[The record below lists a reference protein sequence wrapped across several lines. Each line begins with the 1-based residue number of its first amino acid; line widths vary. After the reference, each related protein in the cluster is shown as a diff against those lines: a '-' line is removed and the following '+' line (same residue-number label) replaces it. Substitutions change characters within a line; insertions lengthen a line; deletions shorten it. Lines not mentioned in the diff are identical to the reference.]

1 MPDAGLKKPNL
12 MEWLIQAP
20 LPAKPERP
28 RDCSGQC
35 RAFPIT
41 PICLEIES
49 WRSRRDGSINIDTDF
64 LRETP
69 LWKPFCTPNHILSL
83 VGRRGAK
90 VSLRQRAGLAS
101 AVWAVAFSLLAVV
114 AATPKGPTAMLSAD
128 DVTPVVGQIVHF
140 DASGSVPHDQGK
152 GRIVS
157 YEFDFGD
164 GNHTR
169 EQSSPF
175 ATHAYSLVGPKRA
188 TVDVEDAR
196 GNEGSASVRIDV
208 QPKSPPTGAPDLT
221 PSSAST
227 IPAQPIEG
235 QIAIVSIILANHGN
249 ATADG
254 ATIDV
259 TDQRPNGTVVSIGTA
274 SLSAPLEPE
283 ASVVVYSPTFVAI
296 EVGNHTLDI
305 VVGNVT
311 PAETDLEDNTLT
323 IGMTVLPVTGPP
335 PGGVPDLAPE
345 SAVTIPTQPVE
356 GEIVSV
362 SITVVNRG
370 SVAADAA
377 IIDISDVRPN
387 GTIVP
392 IGTSVLSTPLGLGD
406 SVVVDSPSFVAADVG
421 DHQLQIDIRSVT
433 PAETDVED
441 NSLTISMTVLPAKG
455 PPPPPNE
462 GGFSL
467 DTALLAGGLAA
478 AAVAAVLVATWLLL
492 TPRETGPLEPPP
504 PEPPDDSPPPIRPP

>member
-1 MPDAGLKKPNL
+1 MDWPIQEPLPIKPNDPAV
-12 MEWLIQAP
+12 AP
-20 LPAKPERP
+20 GNVGPFHIAP
-28 RDCSGQC
+28 R
-35 RAFPIT
+35 
-41 PICLEIES
+41 CLEIES
-49 WRSRRDGSINIDTDF
+49 WRSSRDGSINIDTDF
-64 LRETP
+64 LRETS
-69 LWKPFCTPNHILSL
+69 LWKPFCPQNHIAAL

-90 VSLRQRAGLAS
+90 VSLRQRVGLAS

-114 AATPKGPTAMLSAD
+114 AATPTGPTAMLSVD
-128 DVTPVVGQIVHF
+128 DITPAVGQIVHF
-140 DASGSVPHDQGK
+140 DASASIPHDQGN

-175 ATHAYSLVGPKRA
+175 ARHAYSFVGMKRA
-188 TVDVEDAR
+188 TLQVEDAR
-196 GNEGSASVRIDV
+196 GNEDSASVRIDV
-208 QPKSPPTGAPDLT
+208 QPESPPTGAPDLT
-221 PSSAST
+221 PTSAST

-235 QIAIVSIILANHGN
+235 QIAIVSIIIANHGN

-254 ATIDV
+254 ATIEV
-259 TDQRPNGTVVSIGTA
+259 TDHRPNGTVVSIGTMSLPA
-274 SLSAPLEPE
+274 SLEPE
-283 ASVVVYSPTFVAI
+283 VSVIVYSQTFVAM
-296 EVGNHTLDI
+296 EVGNHSLQI

-311 PAETDLEDNTLT
+311 PAETDVEDNTLT
-323 IGMTVLPVTGPP
+323 IRMTVLPVTGPP
-335 PGGVPDLAPE
+335 PGGAPDLAPE
-345 SAVTIPTQPVE
+345 SAVTIPTRPVE
-356 GEIVSV
+356 GESV
-362 SITVVNRG
+362 SLSIKVVNRG

-377 IIDISDVRPN
+377 IIEISDVRPN

-392 IGTSVLSTPLGLGD
+392 IGTSVLSTPLEPGD
-406 SVVVDSPSFVAADVG
+406 SVVADSPSFVAVGVG
-421 DHQLQIDIRSVT
+421 DHQLQIEIRSVT
-433 PAETDVED
+433 PAETDTED
-441 NSLTISMTVLPAKG
+441 NTLTIGMTVVPAG
-455 PPPPPNE
+455 LPPPPNE